1 MINQITL
8 NGVLYLRLHD
18 GEWFSYVLKPG
29 SAHLNDAPAWVA
41 ERLNKLANQG
51 ITHCNDNF
59 WPNIAKAIIV
69 VFIIGWLIGNCL

>member
-8 NGVLYLRLHD
+8 NGVVYYRLDSCHWYTPDKYDQDIGILADGKTIGRLEYL
-18 GEWFSYVLKPG
+18 S
-29 SAHLNDAPAWVA
+29 S
-41 ERLNKLANQG
+41 QG

-59 WPNIAKAIIV
+59 WPAIAKAIIV